1 MMKDINRVDTAD
13 MTKST
18 HERVKFDKTIFE
30 CCSCHAAGDGGVR
43 RGGGRRRGRVPPDAR
58 GDGLVLGPLRRRR
71 ALVQAAAA
79 QPGAAAEAARPF
91 HPRRRRAQLRPD
103 QLRPEL

>member
-71 ALVQAAAA
+71 ALVQAKA
-79 QPGAAAEAARPF
+79 PEAARPF
-91 HPRRRRAQLRPD
+91 HPRCRRAQLRPA
-103 QLRPEL
+103 QLRPELR